1 MITIIDY
8 GAGNLFSVQNALNF
22 LGVENN
28 ISSKVEDII
37 SADKLILPGV
47 GAFPDAM
54 KMLDEAGLTE
64 VIKEQ
69 AKKKALM
76 GICLGMQMLF
86 DKSYE
91 FGETEGLGLIP
102 GTVELMHPA
111 NNLVIPHI
119 GWNSLE
125 KNEPCKLLESVN
137 DGDYVYFVH
146 SYAAVTDSKNVA
158 AYCDYGMKVP
168 ALVMS
173 GNVYGCQF
181 HPEKSGNVGLSILKA
196 FCELLMDKLICSC
209 GGKLKQGFFSG
220 GLLPLQ
226 AQVSVEFEGYG
237 VAVSPV
243 TAYVCTKCGKV
254 ELYAD
259 KTVVCDPAEQGKENE
274 GE

>member
-28 ISSKVEDII
+28 ISSKVKDII

-91 FGETEGLGLIP
+91 FGETEGLGLIS

-111 NNLVIPHI
+111 NDLVIPHI

-181 HPEKSGNVGLSILKA
+181 HPEKSGKTGLGILKTFA
-196 FCELLMDKLICSC
+196 SL
-209 GGKLKQGFFSG
+209 
-220 GLLPLQ
+220 
-226 AQVSVEFEGYG
+226 
-237 VAVSPV
+237 
-243 TAYVCTKCGKV
+243 
-254 ELYAD
+254 
-259 KTVVCDPAEQGKENE
+259 
-274 GE
+274 